1 MNNDLVCM
9 ELNIEVLERRVELMA
24 AAGGCTSTS
33 TSCSNIVITDVVEA
47 LVP

>member
-1 MNNDLVCM
+1 MKNDLVCM
-9 ELNIEVLERRVELMA
+9 ELDIEVLERRVELMA

-33 TSCSNIVITDVVEA
+33 TSCSNIVVTDVVEA